1 MVYLRSLLFFIWMVL
16 TTLSFA
22 IFFIVAGRFI
32 RYEKLCSIAA
42 VWSRINLKSLKL
54 LCGLDY
60 QLNNWTA
67 WPPQT
72 YIYLSKHQSAWET
85 IAFRSLLPHTQIWV
99 LKKEL
104 MSVPFFGNAL
114 KRFRVIAIDRS
125 SGRRAVKQI
134 VEQGTAELDA
144 GHCVIIFPEGTR
156 VAPGERKR
164 YGVGSALLAAK
175 SGYPVIPIAHNA
187 GVFWGRRGLKKYP
200 GVIQLVMGEPI
211 ATKGRKAD
219 AILKDVENWIEEQQE
234 KLPQS
239 RD

>member
-1 MVYLRSLLFFIWMVL
+1 MLL

-22 IFFIVAGRFI
+22 IFFIIAGSFVS
-32 RYEKLCSIAA
+32 YEKLCDIAA
-42 VWSRINLKSLKL
+42 VWSRGNLKALKL

-60 QLNNWTA
+60 QLENWTH
-67 WPPQT
+67 WPEQT

-104 MSVPFFGNAL
+104 LSVPFFGTAL
-114 KRFRVIAIDRS
+114 KHFHVIAIDRS
-125 SGRRAVKQI
+125 SGRKAVKQI
-134 VEQGTAELDA
+134 VEQGTAELDD

-156 VAPGERKR
+156 VAPGEHKR

-175 SGYPVIPIAHNA
+175 SGYPVVPIAHNA
-187 GVFWGRRGLKKYP
+187 GVFWGRRGLKKYS
-200 GVIQLVMGEPI
+200 GTIQLVMGEPI
-211 ATKGRKAD
+211 LTEGRKAD
-219 AILKDVENWIEEQQE
+219 AILKDVEEWIETQQE
-234 KLPQS
+234 RLSQS